1 MKPLSEL
8 VGSRQRKDIVH
19 FETILK
25 DIDEYWIAVERRYI
39 ILFCFLLGWN
49 TWNIIYICNCI
60 FDTKCGYGFLSM
72 WNLSHTIIAA
82 SAISLF
88 LKNKPLQTLNRA
100 RVHEE
105 RCQNGLSLLNMYR
118 DEKKK
123 KVFHVNN

>member
-1 MKPLSEL
+1 
-8 VGSRQRKDIVH
+8 
-19 FETILK
+19 
-25 DIDEYWIAVERRYI
+25 
-39 ILFCFLLGWN
+39 
-49 TWNIIYICNCI
+49 
-60 FDTKCGYGFLSM
+60 M

-100 RVHEE
+100 SVHEE